1 MQVFACLSLLLLS
14 VKPST
19 RTRLTALLNINSVI
33 ALGTML
39 FTDLSGQQWAC
50 SHMPQVIQYAIFN
63 LLVFPLFHMQCF
75 SRHLCNVAAALTVS
89 ALVVTRPGGV
99 CDYVYTHVEDPVCA
113 RLQQLST
120 RGCWMLRSIV
130 EFVAQGQVKGPEV
143 DSCRALLLFIML
155 LCTAASTLVLYHIEL
170 YSRVSF
176 LVNRQAAPAMLL
188 DRQRDQLARDVK
200 LVAPVSLYVFW
211 VLLLLTGHSGVVE
224 R

>member
-1 MQVFACLSLLLLS
+1 
-14 VKPST
+14 
-19 RTRLTALLNINSVI
+19 
-33 ALGTML
+33 
-39 FTDLSGQQWAC
+39 
-50 SHMPQVIQYAIFN
+50 
-63 LLVFPLFHMQCF
+63 
-75 SRHLCNVAAALTVS
+75 
-89 ALVVTRPGGV
+89 
-99 CDYVYTHVEDPVCA
+99 
-113 RLQQLST
+113 
-120 RGCWMLRSIV
+120 MLRSIV